1 MIGRRALLKGSVGLG
16 AGLGIARGKAQ
27 GQDNPAVVRPKEGDW
42 LVKAQD
48 ATGRPLTPDDIA
60 DAALGG
66 SPTTAWA
73 MDPADNTVR
82 SGTRLNGLI
91 LVRFDVARLA
101 AETLLRSAGGV
112 VAYTSICTHNGCDV
126 SDWIADEQ
134 MLSCPCHFSKFDPRD
149 GAKVVD
155 GPAPRVLPALPLK
168 VADGKLAVAGPFTT
182 RVGFEAL

>member
-1 MIGRRALLKGSVGLG
+1 MIGRRALLKGGVGLG
-16 AGLGIARGKAQ
+16 AGLSVARGNAQ
-27 GQDNPAVVRPKEGDW
+27 GQDTPASARPKEGDW
-42 LVKAQD
+42 LVKAD
-48 ATGRPLTPDDIA
+48 DTTGRPLTPDDIA
-60 DAALGG
+60 DASLGG

-73 MDPADNTVR
+73 MDPTDNTVR

-91 LVRFDVARLA
+91 VLRFDTARLS
-101 AETLLRSAGGV
+101 AETLLRSAGGI

-155 GPAPRVLPALPLK
+155 GPASRGLPALPLK
-168 VADGKLAVAGPFTT
+168 LADGKLSVAGPFTA